1 MQPFMERVIS
11 RKSKVIGTLKMEF
24 HQSRCATRGPFGAN
38 WMIRRLV
45 RYLLLA
51 EPLLEEYAALFK
63 GMSKSEIDEMMQ
75 SFHFKQCVHHT
86 ELANIL
92 AESPRES
99 SRS

>member
-1 MQPFMERVIS
+1 MAREFPNYNPF
-11 RKSKVIGTLKMEF
+11 
-24 HQSRCATRGPFGAN
+24 PFGAN

-45 RYLLLA
+45 RYILLA
-51 EPLLEEYAALFK
+51 EPLLEEYAALFN

-75 SFHFKQCVHHT
+75 SFQFKQCVQHT

-92 AESPRES
+92 AESRGKS